1 MARIEKY
8 TLGAMGNMLAHYDR
22 SKASSTSKI
31 DPKYTHLNYNMA
43 SSDQPLP
50 QLDFIHKRLSEIKV
64 LKRADVNIFCTWLVT
79 APRELNPNEYNLFFK
94 ESYDFL
100 CNRYGKENV
109 ISAYVHNDET
119 QPHIHFAFIPVSIDK
134 KKNIPKLSA
143 KEVVTRTELKS
154 FHKDLS
160 GYMKNIFKRDIGIL
174 NGNTDGGNLTI
185 SELRKRS
192 ENAMRLDNTI
202 LKDKADEL
210 QHNKNKKIFKS
221 DSITLS
227 EDEFLETRKT
237 LQEAVS
243 VIASIESINAENKNN
258 KKEADRFYEKAK
270 EKLSFAEA
278 QANEIVNK
286 AESESERKLEMISEM
301 QKENEQILQN
311 NKIKE
316 KELYEREKTL
326 NERSDIIARDKKIKF
341 LENEI
346 SEKNKELEKANSVIN
361 EKTNT
366 ISKLNKT
373 LSEKESENEIAIA
386 CARSE
391 IEKELINHYE
401 AIIKNANNKISEL
414 TQKVERAFKAI
425 HNICISIAKL
435 GYVQDDKYLANLNVH
450 QYHLLDAVLNFG
462 SRLSKEN
469 GYEKN
474 AEEIDKTAGIAKE
487 IQYEMDKIEYN
498 EEKNSQNL
506 EIKDSFDI

>member
-31 DPKYTHLNYNMA
+31 NPDYTYLNYNMA
-43 SSDQPLP
+43 SSDQPLS
-50 QLDFIHKRLSEIKV
+50 QLNFIHKRLSEIKV

-79 APRELNPNEYNLFFK
+79 APRELKSDEYNLFFQ

-109 ISAYVHNDET
+109 ISAYVHMDET
-119 QPHIHFAFIPVSIDK
+119 QPHVHFAFIPVTIDK

-160 GYMKNIFKRDIGIL
+160 EYMKKVFKRDIGIL

-185 SELRKRS
+185 SELRQRS
-192 ENAMRLDNTI
+192 ENALLLDKTI
-202 LKDKADEL
+202 LKEKADEL
-210 QHNKNKKIFKS
+210 QHNKNKKLFRS
-221 DSITLS
+221 DGVTLS
-227 EDEFLETRKT
+227 EDEFLKTRKI
-237 LQEAVS
+237 LQEAVA
-243 VIASIESINAENKNN
+243 VISSAESINNEISNN
-258 KKEADRFYEKAK
+258 KKDADRFYEKAK
-270 EKLSFAEA
+270 EKLSSAEA
-278 QANEIVNK
+278 LAK
-286 AESESERKLEMISEM
+286 K
-301 QKENEQILQN
+301 NEQIFQN

-316 KELYEREKTL
+316 KELYEREKIL
-326 NERSDIIARDKKIKF
+326 DERSDIKSRNEEIRFLKK
-341 LENEI
+341 EI
-346 SEKNKELEKANSVIN
+346 SEKNKELEKANTVII

-414 TQKVERAFKAI
+414 TEKVERAFKAI

-435 GYVQDDKYLANLNVH
+435 GYVQDDKYLANLNTH
-450 QYHLLDAVLNFG
+450 QYRLLDAVLNFG
-462 SRLSKEN
+462 SRLSKEH
-469 GYEKN
+469 GFEKN

-487 IQYEMDKIEYN
+487 IQYEMDIIEDN

-506 EIKDSFDI
+506 KINDELNI